1 MRTIARAAALRAPE
15 SLFLDRS
22 RYGPETLCDDV
33 GVNGYKRRSLEATSS
48 NAKAAAAS
56 GFLVPYCRYL
66 EKVKELS
73 RRHFGRDGLR
83 FQTSDRCANTSS
95 LRPAARRLS
104 TAMVKAPLAPP
115 GSALLEDLT
124 GHKSTFAA
132 SELWA
137 KNSAVI
143 FVARRPG

>member
-1 MRTIARAAALRAPE
+1 M
-15 SLFLDRS
+15 
-22 RYGPETLCDDV
+22 
-33 GVNGYKRRSLEATSS
+33 
-48 NAKAAAAS
+48 
-56 GFLVPYCRYL
+56 PYCRYL
-66 EKVKELS
+66 EKVKELYDVIFGSLAEHAGS
-73 RRHFGRDGLR
+73 RVAKR
-83 FQTSDRCANTSS
+83 SDRCAKTSS
-95 LRPAARRLS
+95 LRPAVRRLS

>member
-1 MRTIARAAALRAPE
+1 MRQLRA
-15 SLFLDRS
+15 
-22 RYGPETLCDDV
+22 TLKLRQQDQ
-33 GVNGYKRRSLEATSS
+33 L
-48 NAKAAAAS
+48 

-73 RRHFGRDGLR
+73 RRHFGLARRVRGSKR
-83 FQTSDRCANTSS
+83 SDRCANTSS

>member
-1 MRTIARAAALRAPE
+1 MPHAH
-15 SLFLDRS
+15 
-22 RYGPETLCDDV
+22 V
-33 GVNGYKRRSLEATSS
+33 
-48 NAKAAAAS
+48 
-56 GFLVPYCRYL
+56 
-66 EKVKELS
+66 
-73 RRHFGRDGLR
+73 
-83 FQTSDRCANTSS
+83 
-95 LRPAARRLS
+95 AARVKILRSVRTLS
-104 TAMVKAPLAPP
+104 TMVKAPLAPP

>member
-1 MRTIARAAALRAPE
+1 M
-15 SLFLDRS
+15 
-22 RYGPETLCDDV
+22 
-33 GVNGYKRRSLEATSS
+33 
-48 NAKAAAAS
+48 
-56 GFLVPYCRYL
+56 PYCRYL
-66 EKVKELS
+66 EKVKELYDVILGFYTQ
-73 RRHFGRDGLR
+73 RRFEVAKR
-83 FQTSDRCANTSS
+83 SDRCANTSS

>member
-1 MRTIARAAALRAPE
+1 MRQLRA
-15 SLFLDRS
+15 
-22 RYGPETLCDDV
+22 TLKLRQQGQDQ
-33 GVNGYKRRSLEATSS
+33 GL
-48 NAKAAAAS
+48 

-66 EKVKELS
+66 EKVKELYDVILGPYTQ
-73 RRHFGRDGLR
+73 RRFEVAKR
-83 FQTSDRCANTSS
+83 SDRCAKTSS
-95 LRPAARRLS
+95 LRPAVRRLS

>member
-1 MRTIARAAALRAPE
+1 M
-15 SLFLDRS
+15 
-22 RYGPETLCDDV
+22 
-33 GVNGYKRRSLEATSS
+33 
-48 NAKAAAAS
+48 
-56 GFLVPYCRYL
+56 PYCRYL
-66 EKVKELS
+66 EKVKELYDVIFGALRA
-73 RRHFGRDGLR
+73 RRVAKR
-83 FQTSDRCANTSS
+83 SDRCAKTSS
-95 LRPAARRLS
+95 LRPAVRRLS